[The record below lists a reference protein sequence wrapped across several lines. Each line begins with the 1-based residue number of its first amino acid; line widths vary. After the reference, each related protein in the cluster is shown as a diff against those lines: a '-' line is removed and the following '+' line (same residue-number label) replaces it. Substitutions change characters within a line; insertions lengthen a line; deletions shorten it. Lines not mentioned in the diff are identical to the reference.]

1 MTRWISSALCTM
13 ALVAVLFCLPV
24 WGIRSASAASRV
36 SHTAA
41 PAMSAVHIVKRLPK
55 PAPPA
60 VHKQPAPS
68 KSVPAIP
75 VPPEPVPIPEPE
87 AAEAPESPDA
97 QSDIPDEPDEPEATP
112 IDETAA
118 DAPATGEPS
127 DAAPASGAEES
138 DTNDTSP
145 APAAESPVPPQ
156 VVKAAAAYK
165 SYALGRI
172 ASKKTYPY
180 TARSNG
186 FEGRVRVS
194 IVINPDGTLAQ
205 TDILDPSEYEILNK
219 ACLTAI
225 KKAAPFKK
233 MSGGMTAMTLSF
245 VMDFSLK

>member
-97 QSDIPDEPDEPEATP
+97 QSDIPVEPEATP

-186 FEGRVRVS
+186 FEGRVRVR

-205 TDILDPSEYEILNK
+205 TDILEPSEYEILNK

>member
-138 DTNDTSP
+138 DTNDTSL

-205 TDILDPSEYEILNK
+205 TDILEPSEYEILNK

-233 MSGGMTAMTLSF
+233 MSSGMTAMTLSF

>member
-60 VHKQPAPS
+60 VRKHPAPP

-97 QSDIPDEPDEPEATP
+97 QSDIPVEPEATP

-186 FEGRVRVS
+186 FEGRVRVR

-205 TDILDPSEYEILNK
+205 TDILEPSEYEILNK

-233 MSGGMTAMTLSF
+233 MSSGMTAMTLSF

>member
-36 SHTAA
+36 SHSAA
-41 PAMSAVHIVKRLPK
+41 PAMSSVHIVKRLPI

-205 TDILDPSEYEILNK
+205 TDILEPSEYEILNK

>member
-97 QSDIPDEPDEPEATP
+97 QSDIPDEPEATP

-172 ASKKTYPY
+172 ASTKTYPY

-205 TDILDPSEYEILNK
+205 TDILEPSEYEILNK

-233 MSGGMTAMTLSF
+233 MSSGMTAMTLSF

>member
-60 VHKQPAPS
+60 VHKQPSPP

-97 QSDIPDEPDEPEATP
+97 QSDIPDEPEATP

-205 TDILDPSEYEILNK
+205 TDILEPSEYEILNK

-233 MSGGMTAMTLSF
+233 MSSGMTAMTLSF